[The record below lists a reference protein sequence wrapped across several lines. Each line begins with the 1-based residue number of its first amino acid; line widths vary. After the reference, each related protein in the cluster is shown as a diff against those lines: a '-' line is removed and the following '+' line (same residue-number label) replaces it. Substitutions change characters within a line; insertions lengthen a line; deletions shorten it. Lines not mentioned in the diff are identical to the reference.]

1 MVILFENTRAS
12 NREEAIKCDIVWP
25 EHDLLLNNYTYLIKT
40 VLPLEIRWLKRNL
53 SFKCQMY
60 RYRITV
66 FVMTFVLPS
75 ILMAYW
81 NIRIGFV
88 MKSSM
93 TQLTED
99 GNQPQLQALLK
110 KRKVKFWKQINLFVN
125 TRLMD
130 NKFLFYLF
138 FFWGGGSI

>member
-1 MVILFENTRAS
+1 
-12 NREEAIKCDIVWP
+12 
-25 EHDLLLNNYTYLIKT
+25 
-40 VLPLEIRWLKRNL
+40 
-53 SFKCQMY
+53 
-60 RYRITV
+60 
-66 FVMTFVLPS
+66 MTFVLPS

-130 NKFLFYLF
+130 NKFLSFIYF
-138 FFWGGGSI
+138 FFCWGGAAFSKSDVGHVGDFLPVLAALSDVHDLPDIYFGNKFGCKKVMY